1 MLVHLAVMLST
12 ANSWVLPSDDKGH
25 DSPHASVILGEVDG
39 GPHDSV
45 ILGEV
50 DGGPARRQLAS
61 GCSGS
66 WFVCRPRESPILPIS
81 CLYSR
86 VTRVALAWP
95 SCSQR
100 FKHVYEQ

>member
-25 DSPHASVILGEVDG
+25 DSPH
-39 GPHDSV
+39 DSV

-66 WFVCRPRESPILPIS
+66 RSASAPAQPFFPVYPRVLTAI
-81 CLYSR
+81 
-86 VTRVALAWP
+86 
-95 SCSQR
+95 
-100 FKHVYEQ
+100 